1 MKRILSLVCI
11 SLTIALTACGGGG
24 GGGGG
29 DGGSPGT
36 NVLNRNTGGT
46 ETLTFTGSP
55 GIAAS
60 IAIAQGDEISKSANG
75 IFYEQRF
82 AATVATTSGLPVAGA
97 TVALNV
103 QYPRFFKG
111 FFTRDESGEEIRV
124 TAIAAYPC
132 AGEDLNNNDILDAGE
147 DSNQNRVL
155 DPAKALVTASIEGS
169 NLTDSSG
176 NVIIL
181 VQYSKAHATWVEYRL
196 NTTVTVTGTEG
207 RAGFLLRTSYAVG
220 DDVVES
226 TPFLRSPY
234 GESSNCTNIN

>member
-24 GGGGG
+24 G
-29 DGGSPGT
+29 DGGSSGT

-55 GIAAS
+55 SIAAS
-60 IAIAQGDEISKSANG
+60 IAIAQGDKISNSDD

-82 AATVATTSGLPVAGA
+82 AATVATASGLPVAGA

-103 QYPRFFKG
+103 QYPGFYKG
-111 FFTRDESGEEIRV
+111 FFTRDESGEEIEV
-124 TAIAAYPC
+124 IGYTDFFC

-147 DSNQNRVL
+147 DRNRNTTL

-169 NLTDSSG
+169 NLTDSNG

-181 VQYSKAHATWVEYRL
+181 VRYPKAHATWVEYRL

-220 DDVVES
+220 DDVTES

-234 GESSNCTNIN
+234 GTTSDCTNTN